1 MKMRSPISHTLGE
14 QVSQGDGL
22 LVLRLRARPSELK
35 HARERVAEAGDQFGL
50 ASKPCYEFVFAVNE
64 AVTNAIKHGRAD
76 EEGRISLRLDADGD
90 ELICTVSDCG
100 PFVAPAEL
108 ADPEYAESG
117 RGFAF
122 MSALV
127 DELELLVEPE
137 ATVVRLRKR
146 RATEAVGADA

>member
-50 ASKPCYEFVFAVNE
+50 ASKPCYEFVFAV
-64 AVTNAIKHGRAD
+64 
-76 EEGRISLRLDADGD
+76 
-90 ELICTVSDCG
+90 SDCG

-146 RATEAVGADA
+146 RAAEAVAADA